1 MAAWCRV
8 WEVAAGS
15 PPVIDVMTS
24 RTQRRKKK
32 KKKWR
37 REKREREREKWIESE
52 ESDGREEQR
61 EESTRSVTD
70 SVPPLS
76 LSSGNY
82 DAPIWMDDAAG
93 APRRLATEIG
103 NKNDVA

>member
-1 MAAWCRV
+1 
-8 WEVAAGS
+8 
-15 PPVIDVMTS
+15 MTS

-37 REKREREREKWIESE
+37 REERERERSESSRKNQTE
-52 ESDGREEQR
+52 ERNRER
-61 EESTRSVTD
+61 RGTRSITD
-70 SVPPLS
+70 SVPPPLS